1 MLDGSTDWDHQKV
14 EQILPFHKHQILQIK
29 PTIFNASDEL
39 VWLKTALGEY
49 SSKSGYR
56 TQSEINL
63 FEKTVYLA
71 KPQECLENV

>member
-14 EQILPFHKHQILQIK
+14 EQILPFHKHKILQIK
-29 PTIFNASDEL
+29 PTICNASDEL

-56 TQSEINL
+56 TQTEINL
-63 FEKTVYLA
+63 FEKTVNLA
-71 KPQECLENV
+71 KPQSA